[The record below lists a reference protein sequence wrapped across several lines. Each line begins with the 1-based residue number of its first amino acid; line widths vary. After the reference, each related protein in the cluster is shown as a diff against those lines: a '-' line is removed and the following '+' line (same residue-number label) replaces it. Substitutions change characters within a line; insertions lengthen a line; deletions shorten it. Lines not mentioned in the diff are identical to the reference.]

1 MGRIIVIIGSLI
13 VTTIFTLYTF
23 WLPNIGD
30 KSTIEIINRLPLLIS
45 PASYVYI
52 FWFFLFIVLF
62 IWAFSYSKN
71 RKSES
76 FVSPLQ
82 TILFFIAMLL
92 QILSIYL
99 WNKEMLF
106 YSLICIGL
114 QLFALFALYLTYP
127 MQGDY
132 LKKRMPIAIYFGWT
146 TFIFIINACYLLVYN
161 EWNRFGLSDALWAVI
176 ILTFATLVALHLR
189 YHHHDIAYPLVFV
202 WCFIGI
208 AIANGFDEL
217 LVTTSALFLSGVL
230 IVGVL
235 FMKKN
240 PVRL

>member
-82 TILFFIAMLL
+82 TILFSL
-92 QILSIYL
+92 QCFCKSFPSIYG
-99 WNKEMLF
+99 
-106 YSLICIGL
+106 I
-114 QLFALFALYLTYP
+114 
-127 MQGDY
+127 
-132 LKKRMPIAIYFGWT
+132 KKCYF
-146 TFIFIINACYLLVYN
+146 
-161 EWNRFGLSDALWAVI
+161 
-176 ILTFATLVALHLR
+176 TL
-189 YHHHDIAYPLVFV
+189 
-202 WCFIGI
+202 
-208 AIANGFDEL
+208 
-217 LVTTSALFLSGVL
+217 
-230 IVGVL
+230 
-235 FMKKN
+235 
-240 PVRL
+240 